1 MSDRLSATVYDIYEA
16 ECGSPDRPGAV
27 LFAEWIAA
35 RKREYL
41 SQFPQRAKNQGPDGY
56 FYSME
61 LNRFFEWVVE
71 TRRAR

>member
-1 MSDRLSATVYDIYEA
+1 MSQGVTSKRTIDNPRVVSRE
-16 ECGSPDRPGAV
+16 
-27 LFAEWIAA
+27 EWIAA

-71 TRRAR
+71 TRRPR